1 MAPVRLI
8 IADDHALF
16 RGGLRSLLQ
25 RRRGLKIVAEVDT
38 LGALLKVLGDKT
50 CDILLLDLQMERSAL
65 GDIKHFAAHTKVI
78 VLTDRENMED
88 AVTAMLAGAS
98 AVVQKRYGVQTLIN
112 AIRTVADGSVWMPA
126 GLQAEI
132 LKAQSVLSDPRA
144 FTRREGEIARLV
156 ATGLRNAEIADRL
169 SITEATVKS
178 HLNRIFEKLEI
189 HARTE
194 LVAYAFQN
202 GLVARE
208 DRNGHVNQ

>member
-78 VLTDRENMED
+78 VLTDHENMED

>member
-38 LGALLKVLGDKT
+38 LGALLKVLSDKT

-78 VLTDRENMED
+78 VLTDRENMQD

-132 LKAQSVLSDPRA
+132 LKAQSVLSEGLPKRYV
-144 FTRREGEIARLV
+144 TRLARLAFVSPAV
-156 ATGLRNAEIADRL
+156 A
-169 SITEATVKS
+169 EAVAAGCAS
-178 HLNRIFEKLEI
+178 AGINLQMLNGCQPLPLDWKDQQL
-189 HARTE
+189 T
-194 LVAYAFQN
+194 L
-202 GLVARE
+202 
-208 DRNGHVNQ
+208 

>member
-1 MAPVRLI
+1 
-8 IADDHALF
+8 
-16 RGGLRSLLQ
+16 
-25 RRRGLKIVAEVDT
+25 VDT

-88 AVTAMLAGAS
+88 SVTAMLAGAS

>member
-1 MAPVRLI
+1 MTPVRLI

-78 VLTDRENMED
+78 VLTDGENMED

-98 AVVQKRYGVQTLIN
+98 AVVQKRHGVQTLIN

>member
-78 VLTDRENMED
+78 VLTDRENMDD

-98 AVVQKRYGVQTLIN
+98 AVVEKRYGVQTLIN

>member
-38 LGALLKVLGDKT
+38 LGALLKVLSDKT

-98 AVVQKRYGVQTLIN
+98 AVVQKRHGVQTLIN